1 MDHTC
6 SKCRYE
12 AKHEANFWHNGVL
25 YRTCNLH
32 RGGAEGNQV
41 FCDPDS
47 FARVLRENID
57 NQVGSSNE
65 SESVVTGFT
74 FHVNFS
80 GIIENSSCA
89 TTVTSAKSIAV
100 QVMQKIQRADG
111 FEYRYISFPFLL

>member
-12 AKHEANFWHNGVL
+12 AKPEENFWLNEVL

-32 RGGAEGNQV
+32 REGAEENQV

-47 FARVLRENID
+47 FARVLRQNID

-65 SESVVTGFT
+65 SASIVTGFT

-80 GIIENSSCA
+80 GIIENLSSA
-89 TTVTSAKSIAV
+89 TTVTSAKSIVV
-100 QVMQKIQRADG
+100 QVMQKIQRADD
-111 FEYRYISFPFLL
+111 FEYRYITFPILL